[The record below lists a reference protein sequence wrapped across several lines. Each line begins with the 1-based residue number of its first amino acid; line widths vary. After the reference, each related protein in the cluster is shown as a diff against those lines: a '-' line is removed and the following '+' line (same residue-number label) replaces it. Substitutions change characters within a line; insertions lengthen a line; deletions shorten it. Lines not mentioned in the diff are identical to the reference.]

1 MNMKRETGHSCG
13 AFDRARFEAYAKAGI
28 DCLEIS
34 PAQNDSYNALDFPA
48 IRTLADEYG
57 LRLNSFHLRF
67 APFQNVNITALDADI
82 RRQTVEYQKG
92 FIQRGADVGIPIFV
106 IHPSDEPFSDDI
118 RPTKIAYAKECLAE
132 LADFAA
138 ACGVTVAVEDLPRT
152 CLGNCSK
159 ELLDIISVDDRLRI
173 CFDTNHMLSEP
184 LDDFLRA
191 CAHKIVTTHVSD
203 YDFKNERH
211 WLPGEGDVNWKSL
224 FDTFDEVGY
233 EGPILYEL
241 SLIKESES
249 ITRERALTPEDLMRN
264 HRELEARK
272 PLTVL
277 GVRTPG
283 LKDWRVSNW
292 YTKKK

>member
-1 MNMKRETGHSCG
+1 MKRETGHSCG
-13 AFDRARFEAYAKAGI
+13 DPCRERFEAYAKAGI

-34 PAQNDSYNALDFPA
+34 PSQELFEQGIDFPA
-48 IRTLADEYG
+48 LRALADEYG
-57 LRLNSFHLRF
+57 LRLHSFHLRF
-67 APFQNVNITALDADI
+67 FPFQTINITSTNEEI
-82 RRQTVEYQKG
+82 RRATVEYQKDY
-92 FIQRGADVGIPIFV
+92 IRRGAEVGIKIFV
-106 IHPSDEPFSDDI
+106 IHPSDEPFGDDI
-118 RPTKIAYAKECLAE
+118 RPQKIAWAKECLSE
-132 LADFAA
+132 LADYAA
-138 ACGVTVAVEDLPRT
+138 QFDAVIAVEDLPRT
-152 CLGNCSK
+152 CLGNCSA
-159 ELLDIISVDDRLRI
+159 EILDIISVNDRLRI

-191 CAHKIVTTHVSD
+191 CADKIVTTHVSD
-203 YDFKNERH
+203 YDFLNERH

-241 SLIKESES
+241 GLAKEKENIK
-249 ITRERALTPEDLMRN
+249 RERDLTPEDLVRN
-264 HRELEARK
+264 HRELEDRA

-283 LKDWRVSNW
+283 LQDWRISNW

>member
-1 MNMKRETGHSCG
+1 MTMKRETGHSCG
-13 AFDRARFEAYAKAGI
+13 AIDRARFEAYAKAGI

-34 PAQNDSYNALDFPA
+34 PSQNNGYDNLDFPL
-48 IRTLADEYG
+48 IRALADEYG

-67 APFQNVNITALDADI
+67 SPFGFVNIASLEEELRRKTVAYQKEFI
-82 RRQTVEYQKG
+82 RR
-92 FIQRGADVGIPIFV
+92 GAEIGIPIFV
-106 IHPSDEPFSDDI
+106 IHPSDEPFSDEI
-118 RPTKIAYAKECLAE
+118 RPQKIAYAKECLAE
-132 LADFAA
+132 LAECAA

-191 CAHKIVTTHVSD
+191 CASKIVTTHVSD

-224 FDTFDEVGY
+224 FDTLDEVGY
-233 EGPILYEL
+233 RGPILYEL
-241 SLIKESES
+241 SLAQDMESLK
-249 ITRERALTPEDLMRN
+249 RERALTPADLVRN
-264 HRELEARK
+264 HRELEERAD
-272 PLTVL
+272 LTVI
-277 GVRTPG
+277 GKRAPG
-283 LKDWRVSNW
+283 LLDWRVSNW
-292 YTKKK
+292 YTKK